1 MNDSAV
7 DVIFGVFGGSLI
19 SLLAS
24 YIIYRGKRDADEIA
38 YRVKRDS
45 DELAYKTRQAEADAQ
60 LRELELRLKYS
71 NDRGNSYKAIGEDAV
86 DVLEKATNERLISR
100 GDAPITPMAAVLANH
115 HSLVTQEELDS
126 ANFETM
132 KAQVAAARKALELPP
147 KEPGEVESE
156 DQRTV
161 RLAEEAKIQPRDL
174 GGRLT
179 TVLVDRL
186 DQKLDKALEK
196 ADELPNAVVDE
207 IEKREEGK

>member
-1 MNDSAV
+1 MSEAAANI
-7 DVIFGVFGGSLI
+7 IFGVFGGSLI
-19 SLLAS
+19 SLVGSYLFYRSKRDADELA
-24 YIIYRGKRDADEIA
+24 YKIKRDADEIA
-38 YRVKRDS
+38 YKM
-45 DELAYKTRQAEADAQ
+45 KQAEADAH

-71 NDRGNSYKAIGEDAV
+71 NDRGNSYKSIGEDAV

-100 GDAPITPMAAVLANH
+100 GDAPIVPMAAVLANH

-132 KAQVAAARKALELPP
+132 KAQVAAARKALNFPP

-156 DQRTV
+156 EQRTV

-186 DQKLDKALEK
+186 DKKLDKALEK
-196 ADELPNAVVDE
+196 ADDMPNAVADE
-207 IEKREEGK
+207 IENRQEEK